1 MSGAFASWAAAQHA
15 WRSHARR
22 QQCQVN
28 APGTQRCP
36 FVSQAAT
43 YFVTDVAG
51 IAIEMKYHAFDFYKI
66 WQEPAMARKL
76 IGVLMITNAFGSL
89 SCALQRPK
97 PAPRQ

>member
-1 MSGAFASWAAAQHA
+1 LL
-15 WRSHARR
+15 
-22 QQCQVN
+22 
-28 APGTQRCP
+28 
-36 FVSQAAT
+36 SQAAT

-89 SCALQRPK
+89 SCALPN
-97 PAPRQ
+97 PCCC